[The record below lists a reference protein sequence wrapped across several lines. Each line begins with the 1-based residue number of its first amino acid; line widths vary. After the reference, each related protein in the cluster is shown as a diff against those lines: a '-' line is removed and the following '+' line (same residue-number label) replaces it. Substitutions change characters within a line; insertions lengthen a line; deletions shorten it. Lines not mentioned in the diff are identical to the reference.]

1 MAFSENVM
9 EHARYVNGVFTY
21 YAEITCDTA
30 ADIPDPVEHP
40 NWEAGSKLYVL
51 ESGGSCYRLSN
62 SREWKPVNFDNIGEG
77 GEGGLDPEN
86 FYTMQQVDVL
96 IGNVQNAADANTA
109 DISVLQENDQRMSRT
124 VTAATEQEVRE
135 ALQFAAEHPGCY
147 LSLTLA
153 AGLNVVVP
161 TLYIRNATI
170 MIVGTKI
177 DDANCSTI
185 TFEQTST
192 TSNLHLQNTSL
203 LLRNVSLIG
212 NHNHSTGGYGIVRA
226 EYGSS
231 VTCENVVFGQS
242 DDSLN
247 FGNNIEIR
255 DASRAY
261 IVNTVFRSLSTAA
274 NACGVYLTSNGEAV
288 AKNCSFAEDSAVQN
302 IARLESGAAFNQIGT
317 EYGVYMAVGHASV
330 YSVDGIQRVPVDI
343 GALAAAANAQSVI
356 TEATVKD
363 RVELDVMEDVL
374 F

>member
-109 DISVLQENDQRMSRT
+109 DISVLQENAQCMSRT
-124 VTAATEQEVRE
+124 VAAATEQEVRE

-153 AGLNVVVP
+153 AGLNAVIP
-161 TLYIRNATI
+161 TLLIRNATI
-170 MIVGTKI
+170 LITGTKAN
-177 DDANCSTI
+177 DANSNTL
-185 TFEQTST
+185 TFEQTAA
-192 TSNLHLQNTSL
+192 TSNLRLQNTAL
-203 LLRNVSLIG
+203 LVRNVNLNG
-212 NHNHSTGGYGIVRA
+212 NHNHATGGYGVIRA

-231 VTCENVVFGQS
+231 VTCIEAAFGQAEE
-242 DDSLN
+242 SLN

-255 DASRAY
+255 ETSRAY
-261 IVNTVFRSLSTAA
+261 IVDTVFRSLSSAA
-274 NACGVYLTSNGEAV
+274 NACGIYVTSNGEATT
-288 AKNCSFAEDSAVQN
+288 KNCALAEDSVVQN
-302 IARLESGAAFNQIGT
+302 IARLENGASYNQIGT
-317 EYGVYMAVGHASV
+317 EYGVYMAAGHASL
-330 YSVDGIQRVPVDI
+330 YSVDGIQRVPVNLS
-343 GALAAAANAQSVI
+343 ALVEAVNVESVI
-356 TEATVKD
+356 AESTVKD
-363 RVELDVMEDVL
+363 TVKPDVMEDVL

>member
-77 GEGGLDPEN
+77 GEGGFEPEN

-96 IGNVQNAADANTA
+96 IGNVQNAADANAA
-109 DISVLQENDQRMSRT
+109 DISALQANAQRMSRT
-124 VTAATEQEVRE
+124 VAAATEQEVRE

-147 LSLTLA
+147 LNLTLA
-153 AGLNVVVP
+153 AGLNAVIP
-161 TLYIRNATI
+161 TLMIRNATI
-170 MIVGTKI
+170 LIMGTKVN
-177 DDANCSTI
+177 DANSNTL
-185 TFEQTST
+185 TFEQTGT
-192 TSNLHLQNTSL
+192 TSNLRLQNTAL
-203 LLRNVSLIG
+203 LMRNVNLNG
-212 NHNHSTGGYGIVRA
+212 NHNHASGGYGVIRA

-231 VTCENVVFGQS
+231 VICIEAVFGQAEE
-242 DDSLN
+242 SLN

-255 DASRAY
+255 ETSRAY
-261 IVNTVFRSLSTAA
+261 IVDTVFRSLSSVA
-274 NACGVYLTSNGEAV
+274 NACGIYVTSNGEATT
-288 AKNCSFAEDSAVQN
+288 KNCAFAEDSAVQN
-302 IARLESGAAFNQIGT
+302 IARIEGGANFNQIGS